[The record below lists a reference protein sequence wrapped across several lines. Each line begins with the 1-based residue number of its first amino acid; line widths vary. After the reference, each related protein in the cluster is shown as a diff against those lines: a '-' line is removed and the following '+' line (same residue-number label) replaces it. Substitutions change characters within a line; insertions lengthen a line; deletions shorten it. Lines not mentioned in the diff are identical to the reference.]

1 MIKKIIISIPL
12 ILISFLFVYF
22 LADKMILPYY
32 LYKKEIKI
40 PDMIGYDI
48 SSAKVLLENNNLD
61 FNIQY
66 VPSSKGDSV
75 GLVIDSNP
83 KFNKIVKKGTVVD
96 LKVLGLRESY
106 PVPDLKF
113 KSKSVALNMLKSVGM
128 TIDTMV
134 YDYWDIICTDPNE
147 INLDYNYNKIM
158 SNCTKYDKNIIWNQ
172 IPLPNENFYKNDS
185 IILFISKGSYAPEFY
200 DVPKLIDLDLEKA
213 IDVINKSGLML
224 GDVKYINS
232 NSIKNKVID
241 QSQLG
246 KIRINQKIN
255 LTVQK

>member
-1 MIKKIIISIPL
+1 MFKNITISIFSIFL
-12 ILISFLFVYF
+12 SFLFVYL
-22 LADKMILPYY
+22 LADKIILPYY

-40 PDMIGYDI
+40 PDVVGHNIA
-48 SSAKVLLENNNLD
+48 SAKVLLENNKLD

-66 VPSSKGDSV
+66 IPSSKEDSI
-75 GLVIDSNP
+75 GLVIHSNP
-83 KFNKIVKKGTVVD
+83 KLNKIVKKGTVVD
-96 LKVLGLRESY
+96 LKVLGLRENY

-113 KSKSVALNMLKSVGM
+113 KSKSVALNILKSIGM
-128 TIDTMV
+128 TIDTIL

-158 SNCTKYDKNIIWNQ
+158 NNCTKYDKNIIWNQ
-172 IPLPNENFYKNDS
+172 VPAPNENFYKNDS

-200 DVPKLIDLDLEKA
+200 NVPKLIDLDLKKA

-224 GDVKYINS
+224 GDIKYINS

-246 KIRINQKIN
+246 RIRINQKIN